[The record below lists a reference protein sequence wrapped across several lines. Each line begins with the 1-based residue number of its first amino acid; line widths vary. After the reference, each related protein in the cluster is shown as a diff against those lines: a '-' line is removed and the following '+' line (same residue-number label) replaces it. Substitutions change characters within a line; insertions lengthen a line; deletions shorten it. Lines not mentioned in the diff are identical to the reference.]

1 VSNTTFSASRHVPGA
16 QALGFRSPLLIAA
29 SNCSSVFTVGMVASF
44 ISAEESRRQIDHE
57 IPSPWFRFS
66 WCSATIRHMLDR
78 PALERAV
85 QRALARSRGVVLVGP
100 RQAGKTTLAQ
110 RFVPRGSP
118 NYFDLESPLDAQ
130 RLAEPAQVLGAL
142 RGLVVLDEVQ
152 RQPGLFPLLR
162 VLMDRSDAPGQYLLL
177 GSASPSLA
185 RQTGESLLGRVETI
199 EVGGFDLQELTLA
212 AGGWSAET
220 ADRLWLRGGFP
231 RSWLAA
237 SEEDSLAWRHAA
249 IAQHVQNDLPQ
260 FGLGVT
266 TPAML
271 RFWTMLAHYHG
282 QIWSAADPA
291 RSLGV
296 SEPTVRRYLD
306 ILTQTMMVRQLQ
318 PWHENL
324 GKRQVK
330 APKVYFRDTGLL
342 HALMDVR
349 SLPQL
354 LTHPRAG
361 ASWEGFALEQVLRLA
376 QPQQA
381 FFWATHQGAELDL
394 LMLQGGRRTGV
405 EFKRADVPRITPSM
419 RIAIDD
425 LKLDALYVVYPGPYR
440 FPLADNIEAVPLW
453 AMLPGRAA

>member
-1 VSNTTFSASRHVPGA
+1 
-16 QALGFRSPLLIAA
+16 
-29 SNCSSVFTVGMVASF
+29 
-44 ISAEESRRQIDHE
+44 
-57 IPSPWFRFS
+57 
-66 WCSATIRHMLDR
+66 MLQR
-78 PALERAV
+78 PNLEHAV
-85 QRALARSRGVVLVGP
+85 RGALARSRGVVLAGP
-100 RQAGKTTLAQ
+100 RQAGKSTLAQ
-110 RFVPRGSP
+110 RFVARDSP
-118 NYFDLESPLDAQ
+118 NYFDLENPLHAQ
-130 RLAEPAQVLGAL
+130 RLAEPAQVLGSL

-162 VLMDRSDAPGQYLLL
+162 VLMDRSDAPGQFLLL
-177 GSASPSLA
+177 GSASPALA
-185 RQTGESLLGRVETI
+185 RQAGESLLGRVETI
-199 EVGGFDLQELTLA
+199 EVGGFDLQEVMLE
-212 AGGWSAET
+212 AGAWSSDA
-220 ADRLWLRGGFP
+220 ADRLWLQGGFP

-237 SEEDSLAWRHAA
+237 TEEDSLAWRQNA

-260 FGLGVT
+260 FGLGVS
-266 TPAML
+266 TPTML

-282 QIWSAADPA
+282 QVWSAADPA

-330 APKVYFRDTGLL
+330 APKIYFRDTGLL

-394 LMLQGGRRTGV
+394 LMLQGSRRIGV
-405 EFKRADVPRITPSM
+405 EFKRADVPRITASM
-419 RIAIDD
+419 RIAKED
-425 LKLDALYVVYPGPYR
+425 LRLDALYVVYPGPQR
-440 FPLADNIEAVPLW
+440 FRLADGIEAVPLW
-453 AMLPGRAA
+453 AVLQDG

>member
-1 VSNTTFSASRHVPGA
+1 
-16 QALGFRSPLLIAA
+16 
-29 SNCSSVFTVGMVASF
+29 
-44 ISAEESRRQIDHE
+44 
-57 IPSPWFRFS
+57 
-66 WCSATIRHMLDR
+66 MLQR
-78 PALERAV
+78 PNLEHAV
-85 QRALARSRGVVLVGP
+85 RRALARSRGVVLAGP
-100 RQAGKTTLAQ
+100 RQAGKSTLAQ
-110 RFVPRGSP
+110 RFVARDSP
-118 NYFDLESPLDAQ
+118 NYFDLENPLHAQ
-130 RLAEPAQVLGAL
+130 RLAEPAQVLGSL

-162 VLMDRSDAPGQYLLL
+162 VLMDRSDAPGQFLLL
-177 GSASPSLA
+177 GSASPALA
-185 RQTGESLLGRVETI
+185 RQAGESLLGRVETI
-199 EVGGFDLQELTLA
+199 EVGGFDLQEVMPEA
-212 AGGWSAET
+212 RAWSSDA
-220 ADRLWLRGGFP
+220 ADRLWLQGGFP

-237 SEEDSLAWRHAA
+237 TEEDSLAWRQNA

-260 FGLGVT
+260 FGLGVS
-266 TPAML
+266 TPTML

-282 QIWSAADPA
+282 QVWSAADPA

-330 APKVYFRDTGLL
+330 APKIYFRDTGLL

-394 LMLQGGRRTGV
+394 LMLQGSRRIGV
-405 EFKRADVPRITPSM
+405 EFKRADVPRITASM
-419 RIAIDD
+419 RIAKED
-425 LKLDALYVVYPGPYR
+425 LRLDALYVVYPGPQR
-440 FPLADNIEAVPLW
+440 FRLADGIEAVPLW
-453 AMLPGRAA
+453 AVLQDG